1 MKRRSLSRVTL
12 PGFQYRAGSAKG
24 MTLLEVLLAIAI
36 IGVIVTLFSETLFQ
50 FAKLKE
56 QGQSEAM
63 DCLSGPQI
71 IAEIQDV
78 LLRIRRCPDPTRSI
92 MRKESVAQSS
102 EVAVKDEK
110 QTELLPGL
118 LYGNSEELCLVA
130 ADAAGIMPQWT
141 EFCDGNVAKSGASL
155 LSKLSGLR
163 ASMSRPLLQ
172 EPVLMEAPRLQ
183 KSSDFS
189 GSSAE
194 VKVRKLSQSTLQ
206 LRFEFYD
213 GVHWK
218 TEWDSVLTQSLPRAI
233 RVTVL
238 SRSKKQ
244 TNAVL
249 KQHVSTLLLDNPS
262 IE

>member
-1 MKRRSLSRVTL
+1 MKRRILSRITL
-12 PGFQYRAGSAKG
+12 PGFPYRARSSRG

-36 IGVIVTLFSETLFQ
+36 IGVIVSLFSETLFQ

-78 LLRIRRCPDPTRSI
+78 LLRIRKCPDPTRSVV
-92 MRKESVAQSS
+92 RKESVAQSS
-102 EVAVKDEK
+102 EVAVKEEK

-118 LYGNSEELCLVA
+118 LYGNSEELCVVA

-141 EFCDGNVAKSGASL
+141 EFCNGNVAKSGTSL

-163 ASMSRPLLQ
+163 GSVNRNLLE
-172 EPVLMEAPRLQ
+172 EPVVMEAPRLQ
-183 KSSDFS
+183 KSSEFS
-189 GSSAE
+189 GASAE
-194 VKVRKLSQSTLQ
+194 VKVRKLTPSTLQ
-206 LRFEFYD
+206 LSFEFYD
-213 GVHWK
+213 GINWK
-218 TEWDSVLTQSLPRAI
+218 REWDSVLTQSLPRAI
-233 RVTVL
+233 RVTIL

-244 TNAVL
+244 TNAVS
-249 KQHVSTLLLDNPS
+249 KQHVCTLLLDNPS
-262 IE
+262 EE

>member
-12 PGFQYRAGSAKG
+12 PGFPYRAGPAKG

-56 QGQSEAM
+56 QGQSGAI

-118 LYGNSEELCLVA
+118 LYGNSEELCVVA

-172 EPVLMEAPRLQ
+172 EPVLMEAPRLHA
-183 KSSDFS
+183 SSKFS
-189 GSSAE
+189 GSAAE
-194 VKVRKLSQSTLQ
+194 VKVRKLTQSPLQ
-206 LRFEFYD
+206 LRFEFFD
-213 GVHWK
+213 GINWK
-218 TEWDSVLTQSLPRAI
+218 AEWDSVLTQSLPRAI
-233 RVTVL
+233 RVTIL

-244 TNAVL
+244 TNAAS

>member
-1 MKRRSLSRVTL
+1 MKRRSLSWVTL
-12 PGFQYRAGSAKG
+12 PGFPYRAGSAKG

-56 QGQSEAM
+56 QGQSDAM

-78 LLRIRRCPDPTRSI
+78 LLRIRKCPDPARSVV
-92 MRKESVAQSS
+92 RKESVAQSS

-118 LYGNSEELCLVA
+118 LYGNSEELCIVA

-183 KSSDFS
+183 KSSEFS

>member
-1 MKRRSLSRVTL
+1 M
-12 PGFQYRAGSAKG
+12 
-24 MTLLEVLLAIAI
+24 EVLLAIAI

-63 DCLSGPQI
+63 DYLSGPQI

-78 LLRIRRCPDPTRSI
+78 LLRIRKCPDPTRSVV
-92 MRKESVAQSS
+92 RKESAAQSS
-102 EVAVKDEK
+102 ELAVKDEK

-118 LYGNSEELCLVA
+118 LYGNSEELCVVA
-130 ADAAGIMPQWT
+130 ADVAGIMPQWT
-141 EFCDGNVAKSGASL
+141 EFCNGNVAKSGTSL

-163 ASMSRPLLQ
+163 GSVHRNLL
-172 EPVLMEAPRLQ
+172 EGPVVMEAPRLQ
-183 KSSDFS
+183 KSSEFS

-194 VKVRKLSQSTLQ
+194 VKVRKLTQSTLE
-206 LRFEFYD
+206 LSFEFYD
-213 GVHWK
+213 GINWK
-218 TEWDSVLTQSLPRAI
+218 REWDSVLTQSLPRAI
-233 RVTVL
+233 RVTIL

-244 TNAVL
+244 TNAVS

-262 IE
+262 DE

>member
-1 MKRRSLSRVTL
+1 MKRKSLSRVIL
-12 PGFQYRAGSAKG
+12 PGFPYRARSAKG
-24 MTLLEVLLAIAI
+24 MTLMEVLLAIAL

-71 IAEIQDV
+71 ITEIQDV
-78 LLRIRRCPDPTRSI
+78 LLRIRKCPDPTRSVV
-92 MRKESVAQSS
+92 RKESVAQSS
-102 EVAVKDEK
+102 QVAVKDEK

-118 LYGNSEELCLVA
+118 LYGNSEELCVVA
-130 ADAAGIMPQWT
+130 ADAAGIMPQWI
-141 EFCDGNVAKSGASL
+141 EFCDGNAAKSGTSL

-163 ASMSRPLLQ
+163 VSVNRNLLQ
-172 EPVLMEAPRLQ
+172 EPVLMEAPRIQ
-183 KSSDFS
+183 KSSGFF

-194 VKVRKLSQSTLQ
+194 VKVRKLTQSPLQ

-213 GVHWK
+213 GLNWK
-218 TEWDSVLTQSLPRAI
+218 AEWDSVLTQSLPRAI
-233 RVTVL
+233 RVTIL

-244 TNAVL
+244 TNAAS
-249 KQHVSTLLLDNPS
+249 KQYVSTLLLDNPS
-262 IE
+262 EE

>member
-12 PGFQYRAGSAKG
+12 PGFPYRAGPAKG

-56 QGQSEAM
+56 QGQSGAI

-118 LYGNSEELCLVA
+118 LYGNSEELCVVA

-183 KSSDFS
+183 ASSKFS
-189 GSSAE
+189 GSAAE
-194 VKVRKLSQSTLQ
+194 VKVRKLTQSPLQ
-206 LRFEFYD
+206 LRFEFFD
-213 GVHWK
+213 GINWK
-218 TEWDSVLTQSLPRAI
+218 AEWDSVLTQSLPRAI
-233 RVTVL
+233 RVTIL

-244 TNAVL
+244 TNAAS

>member
-1 MKRRSLSRVTL
+1 M
-12 PGFQYRAGSAKG
+12 YRYP
-24 MTLLEVLLAIAI
+24 IN
-36 IGVIVTLFSETLFQ
+36 
-50 FAKLKE
+50 
-56 QGQSEAM
+56 
-63 DCLSGPQI
+63 GPQK
-71 IAEIQDV
+71 
-78 LLRIRRCPDPTRSI
+78 DPHGNVGAQGGEGIFLGHTKFSSTFVVGLTDGSCVETRSI

-118 LYGNSEELCLVA
+118 LYGNSEELCVVA

-183 KSSDFS
+183 ASSKFS
-189 GSSAE
+189 GSAAE
-194 VKVRKLSQSTLQ
+194 VKVRKLTQSPLQ
-206 LRFEFYD
+206 LRFEFFD
-213 GVHWK
+213 GINWK
-218 TEWDSVLTQSLPRAI
+218 AEWDSVLTQSLPRAI
-233 RVTVL
+233 RVTIL

>member
-12 PGFQYRAGSAKG
+12 PGFPYRAGSAKG
-24 MTLLEVLLAIAI
+24 MTLLEVLLAMAI
-36 IGVIVTLFSETLFQ
+36 IVVIVSLFSETLFQ

-56 QGQSEAM
+56 QGQSDAM

-78 LLRIRRCPDPTRSI
+78 LLRIRRCPDPARSVV
-92 MRKESVAQSS
+92 RKESVAQSS

-118 LYGNSEELCLVA
+118 LYGNAEELCVVA

-141 EFCDGNVAKSGASL
+141 EFSNGNVAKSGTSL

-163 ASMSRPLLQ
+163 VSVNRPLLQ
-172 EPVLMEAPRLQ
+172 EPVLMEAPRIQ
-183 KSSDFS
+183 KSSEFS

-213 GVHWK
+213 GMNWK

>member
-1 MKRRSLSRVTL
+1 
-12 PGFQYRAGSAKG
+12 

-36 IGVIVTLFSETLFQ
+36 IGVIVSLFSETLFQ

-78 LLRIRRCPDPTRSI
+78 LLRIRKCPDPARSVV
-92 MRKESVAQSS
+92 RKESVAQSS

-183 KSSDFS
+183 KSSEFS

-206 LRFEFYD
+206 LRFEF
-213 GVHWK
+213 
-218 TEWDSVLTQSLPRAI
+218 
-233 RVTVL
+233 
-238 SRSKKQ
+238 
-244 TNAVL
+244 
-249 KQHVSTLLLDNPS
+249 
-262 IE
+262 

>member
-1 MKRRSLSRVTL
+1 MKRRIFSRVTL
-12 PGFQYRAGSAKG
+12 PGFPYRAHSSGG
-24 MTLLEVLLAIAI
+24 MTLLEVLLSIAI

-78 LLRIRRCPDPTRSI
+78 LLRIRKCPDPARSVV
-92 MRKESVAQSS
+92 RKESVDRSS

-118 LYGNSEELCLVA
+118 LCGNSEELCVVA
-130 ADAAGIMPQWT
+130 ADAAGIMPQWI
-141 EFCDGNVAKSGASL
+141 EFCNGNVAESGTSL

-163 ASMSRPLLQ
+163 GSVNRNLLQ
-172 EPVLMEAPRLQ
+172 EPVVMEAPRLQ

-194 VKVRKLSQSTLQ
+194 VKVRKLTQSTLQ
-206 LRFEFYD
+206 LSFEFYD
-213 GVHWK
+213 GINWK
-218 TEWDSVLTQSLPRAI
+218 REWDSVLTQSLPRAI
-233 RVTVL
+233 RVTIL
-238 SRSKKQ
+238 SRSKTQ
-244 TNAVL
+244 TNAVS

-262 IE
+262 EG

>member
-1 MKRRSLSRVTL
+1 MKQSRLSRAKH
-12 PGFQYRAGSAKG
+12 PEFPDRSPSAKG

-78 LLRIRRCPDPTRSI
+78 LLRIRKCPDPTRSVV
-92 MRKESVAQSS
+92 RKESVAQSS
-102 EVAVKDEK
+102 EVVVKDEK
-110 QTELLPGL
+110 QAELLPGL
-118 LYGNSEELCLVA
+118 LYGNSEELCVVA

-141 EFCDGNVAKSGASL
+141 EFCDGNVAKSGTSL

-163 ASMSRPLLQ
+163 ASVSRPLLQ
-172 EPVLMEAPRLQ
+172 EPVLMEAPRIQ
-183 KSSDFS
+183 ASSSFS

-194 VKVRKLSQSTLQ
+194 VKVRKLSQSPLQ

-213 GVHWK
+213 GINWK
-218 TEWDSVLTQSLPRAI
+218 PEWDSVLTQSLPRAI
-233 RVTVL
+233 RVTIL

-244 TNAVL
+244 TNAAS

-262 IE
+262 EE

>member
-163 ASMSRPLLQ
+163 ASMPRPLLQ

-183 KSSDFS
+183 ASSKFS
-189 GSSAE
+189 GSAAE
-194 VKVRKLSQSTLQ
+194 VKVRKLTQSPLQ
-206 LRFEFYD
+206 LRFEFFD
-213 GVHWK
+213 GINWK
-218 TEWDSVLTQSLPRAI
+218 AEWDSVLTQSLPRAI
-233 RVTVL
+233 RVTIL

-244 TNAVL
+244 TNAAS

>member
-12 PGFQYRAGSAKG
+12 PGFPYRAGPAKG

-56 QGQSEAM
+56 QGQSGAI

-163 ASMSRPLLQ
+163 ASVNRNLLQ

-183 KSSDFS
+183 KSSEFS

>member
-1 MKRRSLSRVTL
+1 MKQRSLSRAKR
-12 PGFQYRAGSAKG
+12 PEFPHRSPSAKG

-36 IGVIVTLFSETLFQ
+36 IGVIVSLFSETLFQ

-78 LLRIRRCPDPTRSI
+78 LLRIRKCPDPTRSVV
-92 MRKESVAQSS
+92 RKESVAQSS
-102 EVAVKDEK
+102 EVAVKEEK

-118 LYGNSEELCLVA
+118 LYGNSEELCVVA

-141 EFCDGNVAKSGASL
+141 EFCNGNVAKSGTSL

-163 ASMSRPLLQ
+163 GSVNRNLLE
-172 EPVLMEAPRLQ
+172 EPVVMEAPRLQ
-183 KSSDFS
+183 KSSEFS
-189 GSSAE
+189 GASIE
-194 VKVRKLSQSTLQ
+194 VKVRKLTPSTLQ
-206 LRFEFYD
+206 LSFEFYD
-213 GVHWK
+213 GINWK
-218 TEWDSVLTQSLPRAI
+218 REWDSVLTQSLPRAI
-233 RVTVL
+233 RVTIL

-244 TNAVL
+244 TNAVS
-249 KQHVSTLLLDNPS
+249 KQHVCTLLLDNPS
-262 IE
+262 EE

>member
-1 MKRRSLSRVTL
+1 
-12 PGFQYRAGSAKG
+12 

-78 LLRIRRCPDPTRSI
+78 LLRIRKCPDPARSVV
-92 MRKESVAQSS
+92 RREAAVQSS
-102 EVAVKDEK
+102 QVAVNDEK

-118 LYGNSEELCLVA
+118 LYGNSEELCVVA
-130 ADAAGIMPQWT
+130 TDAAGVMPQWT
-141 EFCDGNVAKSGASL
+141 EFCSGNVARSGTSL

-163 ASMSRPLLQ
+163 GSVNRTLLQ
-172 EPVLMEAPRLQ
+172 EPVMMEAPRLQ
-183 KSSDFS
+183 KSSEFS
-189 GSSAE
+189 GASAE
-194 VKVRKLSQSTLQ
+194 VRIRKLTQSTLE
-206 LRFEFYD
+206 LGFEFYD
-213 GVHWK
+213 GINWK
-218 TEWDSVLTQSLPRAI
+218 REWDSVLTQSLPRAI
-233 RVTVL
+233 RVTIL

-244 TNAVL
+244 TNAVS

-262 IE
+262 DE

>member
-1 MKRRSLSRVTL
+1 MKRRSLSWVTL
-12 PGFQYRAGSAKG
+12 PGFPYRAGSAKG

-56 QGQSEAM
+56 QGQSDAM

-78 LLRIRRCPDPTRSI
+78 LLRIRRCPDPTRSVV
-92 MRKESVAQSS
+92 RKESVAQGS
-102 EVAVKDEK
+102 EVAVQEGK

-118 LYGNSEELCLVA
+118 LYGNSEELCIVA

-141 EFCDGNVAKSGASL
+141 EFCDGNVAESGASL

-172 EPVLMEAPRLQ
+172 EPVLMEAPRQ
-183 KSSDFS
+183 QASSKFA
-189 GSSAE
+189 GSAAE
-194 VKVRKLSQSTLQ
+194 VKVRKLTQSPLQ
-206 LRFEFYD
+206 LRFEFFD
-213 GVHWK
+213 GINWK
-218 TEWDSVLTQSLPRAI
+218 AEWDSVLTQSLPRAI
-233 RVTVL
+233 RVTIL

-244 TNAVL
+244 TNAAS

>member
-12 PGFQYRAGSAKG
+12 PGFPYRAGSAKG
-24 MTLLEVLLAIAI
+24 MTLLEVLLAMAI
-36 IGVIVTLFSETLFQ
+36 IVVIVSLFSETLFQ

-56 QGQSEAM
+56 QGQSDAM

-78 LLRIRRCPDPTRSI
+78 LLRIRKCPDPARSVV
-92 MRKESVAQSS
+92 RKESVAQSS

-110 QTELLPGL
+110 QRELLPGL
-118 LYGNSEELCLVA
+118 LYGNSKELCIVA

-183 KSSDFS
+183 KSSEFS

-244 TNAVL
+244 TNAVF

>member
-12 PGFQYRAGSAKG
+12 PGFPYRAGPAKG

-56 QGQSEAM
+56 QGQSGAI

-118 LYGNSEELCLVA
+118 LYGNSEELCVVA

-141 EFCDGNVAKSGASL
+141 EFCDGNVAESGASL

-183 KSSDFS
+183 ASSKFS
-189 GSSAE
+189 GSAAE
-194 VKVRKLSQSTLQ
+194 VKVRKLTQSPLQ
-206 LRFEFYD
+206 LRFEFFD
-213 GVHWK
+213 GINWK
-218 TEWDSVLTQSLPRAI
+218 AEWDSVLTQSLPRAI
-233 RVTVL
+233 RVTIL

-244 TNAVL
+244 TNAAS

>member
-1 MKRRSLSRVTL
+1 MKRRSLSCVTL
-12 PGFQYRAGSAKG
+12 PGFPYRAGSAKG
-24 MTLLEVLLAIAI
+24 MTLLEVLLAMAI
-36 IGVIVTLFSETLFQ
+36 IGVIVSLFSETLFQ

-56 QGQSEAM
+56 QGQSDAM

-78 LLRIRRCPDPTRSI
+78 LLRIRKCPDPARSVV
-92 MRKESVAQSS
+92 RKESVAQSS

-183 KSSDFS
+183 KSSEFS

>member
-1 MKRRSLSRVTL
+1 MKRRILSRVTL
-12 PGFQYRAGSAKG
+12 PGFPYRARSSKG

-36 IGVIVTLFSETLFQ
+36 IGVIVSLFSETLFQ

-78 LLRIRRCPDPTRSI
+78 LLRIRKCPDPTRSVV
-92 MRKESVAQSS
+92 RKESVAQSS
-102 EVAVKDEK
+102 EVAVKEEK

-118 LYGNSEELCLVA
+118 LYGNSEELCVVA

-141 EFCDGNVAKSGASL
+141 EFCNGNVAKSGTSL

-163 ASMSRPLLQ
+163 GSVNRNLLE
-172 EPVLMEAPRLQ
+172 EPVVMEAPRLQ
-183 KSSDFS
+183 KSSEFS
-189 GSSAE
+189 GASTE
-194 VKVRKLSQSTLQ
+194 VKVRKLTPSTLQ
-206 LRFEFYD
+206 LSFEFYD
-213 GVHWK
+213 GINWK
-218 TEWDSVLTQSLPRAI
+218 REWDSVLTQSLPRAI
-233 RVTVL
+233 RVTIL

-244 TNAVL
+244 TNAVS
-249 KQHVSTLLLDNPS
+249 KQHVCTLLLDNPS
-262 IE
+262 EE

>member
-56 QGQSEAM
+56 QGQSGAI

-78 LLRIRRCPDPTRSI
+78 LLRIRRCPDPTRSVV
-92 MRKESVAQSS
+92 RKESVAQGS

-118 LYGNSEELCLVA
+118 LYGNSEELCIVA

-183 KSSDFS
+183 ASSKFS
-189 GSSAE
+189 GSAAE
-194 VKVRKLSQSTLQ
+194 VKVRKLTQSPLQ
-206 LRFEFYD
+206 LRFEFFD
-213 GVHWK
+213 GINWK
-218 TEWDSVLTQSLPRAI
+218 AEWDSVLTQSLPRAI
-233 RVTVL
+233 RVTIL

-244 TNAVL
+244 TNAAS

>member
-56 QGQSEAM
+56 QGQSGAI

-118 LYGNSEELCLVA
+118 LYGNSEELCIVA

-141 EFCDGNVAKSGASL
+141 EFCDGNVAESGASL

-172 EPVLMEAPRLQ
+172 EPVLMEAPRQ
-183 KSSDFS
+183 QASSKFA
-189 GSSAE
+189 GSAAE
-194 VKVRKLSQSTLQ
+194 VKVRKLTQSPLQ
-206 LRFEFYD
+206 LRFEFFD
-213 GVHWK
+213 GINWK
-218 TEWDSVLTQSLPRAI
+218 AEWDSVLTQSLPRAI
-233 RVTVL
+233 RVTIL

-244 TNAVL
+244 TNAAS